1 MNKWV
6 MLAVRVTVTLVVVAL
21 ASVGGKWLWVHYNVE
36 PWTRDGRIR
45 ADVVLVGPDI
55 NGLVTEVRVEDN
67 AVVKKG
73 DLLFVIDR
81 PRYEIS
87 LRQAKAAVD
96 SAQAALDEAVRE

>member
-21 ASVGGKWLWVHYNVE
+21 AIVGGKWLCVHYNVE

-55 NGLVTEVRVEDN
+55 NGLVTEVRVRDN
-67 AVVKKG
+67 ELVRKG
-73 DLLFVIDR
+73 DVLFVIDR
-81 PRYEIS
+81 PRYELA
-87 LRQAKAAVD
+87 LRQAVAAID
-96 SAQAALDEAVRE
+96 AAQAAL